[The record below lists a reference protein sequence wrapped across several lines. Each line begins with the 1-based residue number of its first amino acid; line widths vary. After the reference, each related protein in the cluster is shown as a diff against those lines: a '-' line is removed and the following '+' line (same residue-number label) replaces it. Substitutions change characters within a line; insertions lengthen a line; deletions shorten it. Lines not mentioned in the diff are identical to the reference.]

1 MSPSEVFLKLNA
13 LSKSFNGR
21 KIIDCL
27 DLEVYAGE
35 VFCIL
40 GPSGCGKTTLLRM
53 IAGLELPDQGSI
65 EIGGKIVV
73 ENSRTRMAPQNRR
86 IGYVF
91 QDLALWPHLT
101 VAENLEFVLKAH
113 GISKKSIAS
122 SVGNMLNLVHLSG
135 FDDQRPETLSGGEQQ
150 RLAIARAL
158 MGNPLLVLMD
168 EPLSS
173 MDSQLRGQLRQEVLQ
188 WIKELGVTA
197 VWITHDQN
205 EAVTVA
211 DRMAIVSKGCLIQV
225 GSPDEFRKRLSDD
238 SVRQILMDVSSN
250 RDVDTNWR
258 G

>member
-1 MSPSEVFLKLNA
+1 MSPSEVFLKLKA

-53 IAGLELPDQGSI
+53 IAGLELPDEGSI
-65 EIGGKIVV
+65 AIGGDLVV
-73 ENSRTRMAPQNRR
+73 DCARFKVSPQYRH
-86 IGYVF
+86 IGFVF
-91 QDLALWPHLT
+91 QDLALWPHMT
-101 VAENLEFVLKAH
+101 VAENLEFVLKAQ

-158 MGNPLLVLMD
+158 IGNPLLVLMD

-173 MDSQLRGQLRQEVLQ
+173 MDSQLRGQLRQEVHQ
-188 WIKELGVTA
+188 WLKELGVTA
-197 VWITHDQN
+197 VWITHDQY

-211 DRMAIVSKGCLIQV
+211 DRMAIVSKGRLIQV
-225 GSPDEFRKRLSDD
+225 GTPDEFRKRLSDD
-238 SVRQILMDVSSN
+238 SGRDILLDVSSVG
-250 RDVDTNWR
+250 DY
-258 G
+258 

>member
-1 MSPSEVFLKLNA
+1 MSPSEVFLKLKA

-27 DLEVYAGE
+27 DLEVHAGE

-65 EIGGKIVV
+65 EIGGRIVV
-73 ENSRTRMAPQNRR
+73 ENSKTKVPPQDRK
-86 IGYVF
+86 IGFVF
-91 QDLALWPHLT
+91 QDLALWPHMT
-101 VAENLEFVLKAH
+101 VAGNLEFVLAARGVKRRSMTACV
-113 GISKKSIAS
+113 S
-122 SVGNMLNLVHLSG
+122 NMLNLVKLSG
-135 FDDQRPETLSGGEQQ
+135 FEDQFPETLSGGEQQ
-150 RLAIARAL
+150 RLAIARTL
-158 MGNPLLVLMD
+158 VGNPLLVLLD

-173 MDSQLRGQLRQEVLQ
+173 LDSQLRGQLRQEVLQ

-225 GSPDEFRKRLSDD
+225 GTPDEFRKRFSDD

-250 RDVDTNWR
+250 RDLGTNWR